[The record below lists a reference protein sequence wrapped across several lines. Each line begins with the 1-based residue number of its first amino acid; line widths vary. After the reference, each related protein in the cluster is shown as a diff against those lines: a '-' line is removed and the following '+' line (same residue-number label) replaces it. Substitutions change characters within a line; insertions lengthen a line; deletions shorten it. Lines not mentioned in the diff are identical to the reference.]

1 MTASEPT
8 MMEFDA
14 YKEYRL
20 QPMRSSS
27 SATQSRASE
36 VEEPILGN
44 KDREQPSRHWNF
56 SILLPAL
63 VASLLAAGGASV
75 LLGWLL
81 SRRVSSVGNSAF
93 YGALVAAE
101 SAASLEGQSNNSP
114 DTGGTTMYG
123 LAFSSIVVRQHN
135 RFQLYGSHRG

>member
-8 MMEFDA
+8 MMEFDS

-36 VEEPILGN
+36 AEEPILGN

-101 SAASLEGQSNNSP
+101 SAASLGTSGRHRNLPFWEGLGITANSSGMIS
-114 DTGGTTMYG
+114 DDLLTQYGT
-123 LAFSSIVVRQHN
+123 Q
-135 RFQLYGSHRG
+135 